1 MDIRFFKPSTPG
13 SRHGSVLN
21 FDELSSKKPEKK
33 LTKGWSRS
41 QGRNNKGIITSR
53 HRGGG
58 HKRLY
63 RKIDFTR
70 DKIGVPG
77 TVKNIEYDPNRSA
90 NICLVHY
97 EDGEKRYILHP
108 RGIKI
113 GDTIISS
120 NEAPILIGNALPL
133 SAV

>member
-1 MDIRFFKPSTPG
+1 MTIRLYKAYTPG
-13 SRHGSVLN
+13 TRNRSVLN
-21 FDELSSKKPEKK
+21 FEEIVKSNPQKK
-33 LTKGWSRS
+33 LTFRQHNKH
-41 QGRNNKGIITSR
+41 GRNNQGIITNR
-53 HRGGG
+53 YRGGG

-63 RKIDFTR
+63 RQIDFR
-70 DKIGVPG
+70 RNKKNILGKI
-77 TVKNIEYDPNRSA
+77 TTIEYDPNRNA

-113 GDTIISS
+113 GDTVISS
-120 NEAPILIGNALPL
+120 NQAPILIGNTLPL